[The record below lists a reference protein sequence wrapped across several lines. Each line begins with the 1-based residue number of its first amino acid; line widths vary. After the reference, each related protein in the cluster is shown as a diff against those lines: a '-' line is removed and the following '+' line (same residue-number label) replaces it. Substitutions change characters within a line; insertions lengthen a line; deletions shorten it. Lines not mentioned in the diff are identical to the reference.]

1 MRRMKVEPKTFYP
14 LTNYDVGTDNSE
26 VVLYFNYKLVDPK
39 NPTPKAVKLFLSS
52 RVAKGN
58 DDKMGSVVID
68 LYPSVVI
75 AERNEINYPLTGFG
89 WAQCDCLL
97 QAHGN
102 FSQDTGQLTIY
113 LKCLVASN
121 GFAPDNQFYPTFES
135 SMDIPD
141 PSLFPFS
148 KPAEHQ
154 VQICLDDLPGNFS
167 VIDSYR

>member
-39 NPTPKAVKLFLSS
+39 NPIPKSIKLFLSS
-52 RVAKGN
+52 RVARGN
-58 DDKMGSVVID
+58 DDVMGSVVID

-89 WAQCDCLL
+89 WAQSDYLL

-148 KPAEHQ
+148 KPA
-154 VQICLDDLPGNFS
+154 
-167 VIDSYR
+167 

>member
-39 NPTPKAVKLFLSS
+39 NPIPKSIKLFLSS
-52 RVAKGN
+52 RVARGN
-58 DDKMGSVVID
+58 DDVMGSVVID

-89 WAQCDCLL
+89 WAQCDYLL

>member
-14 LTNYDVGTDNSE
+14 LTNYDVGIDNSE

-39 NPTPKAVKLFLSS
+39 NPIPKSIKLFLSS

-58 DDKMGSVVID
+58 DDVMGSVVID

-89 WAQCDCLL
+89 WAQCDFLL